1 MTVRVLAVDP
11 TYEPSEPPPSGRV
24 AEDAAHAYQEVL
36 GASGLP
42 HLLKIVHLGVP
53 QLEID
58 RRNR

>member
-36 GASGLP
+36 DASGLP
-42 HLLKIVHLGVP
+42 H
-53 QLEID
+53 
-58 RRNR
+58 R